1 MRKWSNDANVQERFE
16 PMNAKL
22 KKTLKAMPETQLIHD
37 PAKPGSTDVVPY
49 DLKAYAFLE
58 EYKKDLDAERVLK
71 MLEIPRKS
79 YNEWLLQPKFTDVLN
94 RIHKAYEDAV
104 LMDGKTIAGWSV
116 EILRDLHEAF
126 KAGDSKAAM
135 PLSSMAGNML
145 RASGNFKENTAKTP
159 QVLIQINTTASPNVK
174 QEPQVTTTQTS
185 SDPKSES
192 NININIKQSH
202 ERKNISDL
210 PILRG
215 TQQG

>member
-1 MRKWSNDANVQERFE
+1 MRKWSDREDVQQRFE

-22 KKTLKAMPETQLIHD
+22 KKTLRAMPETQLIHD
-37 PAKPGSTDVVPY
+37 PAKPGSTDVAPY

-71 MLEIPRKS
+71 MLEIPRKT
-79 YNEWLLQPKFTDVLN
+79 YNEWLMQPKFTDVVN

-126 KAGDSKAAM
+126 KNGDSKAAM

-145 RASGNFKENTAKTP
+145 RASGNFKDNQAKTP
-159 QVLIQINTTASPNVK
+159 QVLIQINTGGASQPAK
-174 QEPQVTTTQTS
+174 EPQITTAQTS
-185 SDPKSES
+185 TDPKSES

-202 ERKNISDL
+202 DRKSISDL